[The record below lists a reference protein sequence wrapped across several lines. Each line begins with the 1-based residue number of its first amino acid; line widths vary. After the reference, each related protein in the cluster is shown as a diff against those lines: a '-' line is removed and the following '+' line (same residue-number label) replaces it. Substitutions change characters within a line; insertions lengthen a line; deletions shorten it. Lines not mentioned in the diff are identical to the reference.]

1 MDVFKDFITAI
12 EDPEKRQRVTD
23 ILTFIHTTY
32 PQLGMRIAWGC
43 PHFTD
48 HGTFIFALSLASA
61 HIAFTPESKPLR
73 VFEADIKKAGYTAS
87 KMILRLPWTKPVDY
101 ALLSKLIDYNIQDKK
116 DLTSYWRKPEE

>member
-43 PHFTD
+43 PILPT
-48 HGTFIFALSLASA
+48 TAPSSLPSALPARTSPSRRSQSPSACLKRTSKKLA
-61 HIAFTPESKPLR
+61 TPPAK
-73 VFEADIKKAGYTAS
+73 
-87 KMILRLPWTKPVDY
+87 
-101 ALLSKLIDYNIQDKK
+101 
-116 DLTSYWRKPEE
+116 